1 MANFLSFPSKE
12 LALERRRNCKPLL
25 IALSG
30 CITGLIYPIFAF
42 RHRNKDILYSYVGI
56 TAVVVIFRQ
65 FELVDPDYLTTF
77 DSNPVVAVTDRLS
90 NFFINT
96 RYGPFLAHFISIL
109 LLTIGSKQDA
119 RSKFLSPL
127 TNEKDAFPLRVRKTT
142 SILKKIFNIDNDK
155 AKDIYEIAK
164 GNEDGLPLIEDLNIA
179 LNWENLEPV
188 QFCKK

>member
-1 MANFLSFPSKE
+1 M
-12 LALERRRNCKPLL
+12 
-25 IALSG
+25 
-30 CITGLIYPIFAF
+30 
-42 RHRNKDILYSYVGI
+42 
-56 TAVVVIFRQ
+56 
-65 FELVDPDYLTTF
+65 
-77 DSNPVVAVTDRLS
+77 AVTDRLS

-96 RYGPFLAHFISIL
+96 RYGPFLAQFISIL

-188 QFCKK
+188 QFCKKE